1 MTVRRGRIVV
11 VSGPAGVGKTTVCA
25 RLVES
30 GRVSLIVSATTRDPR
45 GAERHGHH
53 YHFLTRDE
61 FERRI
66 AAGEFLEHAIVH
78 GRHYYGTPK
87 QAVKDV
93 LAAGRHALLNIDVQG
108 AKQLREQG
116 HDLLTVF
123 LDPPSLEV
131 LRQRLVGR
139 GDTDPREVERRL
151 RIAEDEMRASKGLYD
166 IRVVND
172 DVDQV
177 VKHILANLE
186 PV

>member
-1 MTVRRGRIVV
+1 MSGRIVV

-25 RLVES
+25 KLVES
-30 GRVSLIVSATTRDPR
+30 GRVDLIVSATTRDPR

-53 YHFLTRDE
+53 YHFLTREE

-78 GRHYYGTPK
+78 GKHYYGTPR

-108 AKQLREQG
+108 AKQLRQQG

-123 LDPPSLEV
+123 LLPPPGDV

-139 GDTDPREVERRL
+139 GDTEPREIERRL
-151 RIAEDEMRASKGLYD
+151 RIAEDEIRASEGLYD
-166 IRVVND
+166 LRVVND
-172 DVDQV
+172 DVATV
-177 VKHILANLE
+177 VRSILANLE
-186 PV
+186 PA